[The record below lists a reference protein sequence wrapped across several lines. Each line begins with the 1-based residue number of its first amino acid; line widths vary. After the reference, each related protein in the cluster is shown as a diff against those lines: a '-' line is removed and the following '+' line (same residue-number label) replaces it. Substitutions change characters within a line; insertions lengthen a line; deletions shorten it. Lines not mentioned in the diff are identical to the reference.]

1 MKTEDNMAQKSVA
14 GGFAPA
20 VQPIAS
26 STITTVSDA
35 IHTGETSVPSQGE
48 NLPAYYARPKSYE
61 GKLPVILV
69 VQEIFGVHWTY

>member
-1 MKTEDNMAQKSVA
+1 MKTEDNMAQKSAA

-48 NLPAYYARPKSYE
+48 NLPAYYGQKPMQVTCR
-61 GKLPVILV
+61 
-69 VQEIFGVHWTY
+69 